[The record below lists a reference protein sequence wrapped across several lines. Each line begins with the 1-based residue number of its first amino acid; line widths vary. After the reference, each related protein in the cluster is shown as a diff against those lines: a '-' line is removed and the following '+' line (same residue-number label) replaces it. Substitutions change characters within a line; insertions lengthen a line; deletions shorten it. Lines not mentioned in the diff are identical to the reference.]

1 METIIIPN
9 VPFNPTGKD
18 ILEFTAETLLRRKKL
33 SNALNRVNVK
43 GRLNYNLDLIRQV
56 TISLTSISLLS
67 EDNPITFEFKNCYSL
82 YGVVFNENLND
93 YSIGIRI
100 SEKLYYQLKNIKQKA
115 STFVNE
121 LIFKSLMKTGV
132 DELKIIHLP
141 LKEDQAISLIKI
153 NELPFK
159 VNGKFTITG
168 IYTRWF
174 NTPNLE
180 VYTDEIKYKS

>member
-43 GRLNYNLDLIRQV
+43 GRLNYMDLIRQV
-56 TISLTSISLLS
+56 TISLTSISLLGG
-67 EDNPITFEFKNCYSL
+67 DNPITFEFKNCYSL
-82 YGVVFNENLND
+82 HGVVFNENLND

-100 SEKLYYQLKNIKQKA
+100 SA

-121 LIFKSLMKTGV
+121 VIFKSLMKTGV

-141 LKEDQAISLIKI
+141 LTEDQQSH
-153 NELPFK
+153 
-159 VNGKFTITG
+159 
-168 IYTRWF
+168 
-174 NTPNLE
+174 
-180 VYTDEIKYKS
+180 